1 MRYYPS
7 FTSVLQY
14 EESMK
19 NKPRI
24 HDLTVEV
31 LGSRTYRR
39 SNMVRG
45 KPISWLPVDSRLF
58 LPLLNFGHVKG
69 LARVFLEIE
78 IVLSLLVVLGT
89 LAIVVLRFFR

>member
-19 NKPRI
+19 N
-24 HDLTVEV
+24 
-31 LGSRTYRR
+31 
-39 SNMVRG
+39 

-69 LARVFLEIE
+69 LARFFLVIE
-78 IVLSLLVVLGT
+78 IVLAVLVVLGT
-89 LAIVVLRFFR
+89 IVIVIFKRLNPA

>member
-1 MRYYPS
+1 MGRFHMRYYPS

-19 NKPRI
+19 N
-24 HDLTVEV
+24 
-31 LGSRTYRR
+31 
-39 SNMVRG
+39 

-89 LAIVVLRFFR
+89 LTVVVLRFFR

>member
-19 NKPRI
+19 N
-24 HDLTVEV
+24 
-31 LGSRTYRR
+31 
-39 SNMVRG
+39 

-89 LAIVVLRFFR
+89 LTVVVLQFFR

>member
-19 NKPRI
+19 N
-24 HDLTVEV
+24 
-31 LGSRTYRR
+31 
-39 SNMVRG
+39 